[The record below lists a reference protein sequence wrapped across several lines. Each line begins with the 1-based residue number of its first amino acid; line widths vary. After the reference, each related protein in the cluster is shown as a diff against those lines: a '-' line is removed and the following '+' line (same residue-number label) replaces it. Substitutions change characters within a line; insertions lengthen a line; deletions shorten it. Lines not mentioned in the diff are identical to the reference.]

1 MEFRLL
7 GTVSVDTLVGP
18 LPLGP
23 AKRRSLLAALLLS
36 VNTPVPVARLTD
48 CLWDDA
54 PPLHARSVIQGH
66 VSQLRALLAG
76 ADAAA
81 YGVELA
87 TLGDAYALR
96 SPETL
101 LDSQRFE
108 ELLALAREQQD
119 AHDAVLML
127 KDALSLWQG
136 PALAG
141 AFPGPPLQAAAHSL
155 EESRLAAVEQL
166 ARAYTM
172 LGEHDRAAAVLRTEA
187 VVHPMREPLAASL
200 MTALYRAGRQSEALT
215 WFHRTRRLLV
225 DELGVDPGRE
235 LAQAY
240 ALILRGDPH
249 QQGAPDASTD
259 PVAGPPQEMRDGPGQ
274 QVAERGRNTSAPR
287 TAGHEQAGRPSAGR
301 SSDRHPSAGRQV
313 PAQQGSVQQGS
324 VQQGSVQQGS
334 VQQGSVRQGSAQGAS
349 AQQKSVQQGSV
360 DQEAGDRGPG
370 RRPEPYGPYPVT
382 SSVHRPDV
390 PANGLPPTEPEAR
403 TEEVCASTPAW
414 SGPVAVPP
422 PVGLPYPTDL
432 LPRAP
437 RGFHGREAE
446 LAALTR
452 AAAAEAPVCLVTGLA
467 GMGKTALAVQWAHLN
482 ADMFPDGRLFADLRG
497 FSDTGE
503 TALAEVLR
511 EFLPALGV
519 PPRRVPESVSAAAA
533 LFRSLTH
540 RRRLLVILDNARDS
554 ATVRALLPGGADCVT
569 LVTSRHRLDGLVASE
584 AASAVP
590 LDSLEPQDG
599 TALLA
604 RVLGRDRVLAEPM
617 AARRLAELCG
627 GLPLALRVTAA
638 RLAGRP
644 QRTLA
649 DLADELADERSRL
662 GYLDVDDT
670 SVPAALRLTV
680 QQLPPDALHQ
690 FTRLGHHPG
699 AHFDPFTAAAL
710 ADTDPLV
717 AAAALERLAAAHL
730 VTETAPGR
738 WELHD
743 LVRLYARSL
752 EPGSGREAL
761 TGVLDHYIATAL
773 AAADT
778 AQPGGEP
785 CFTLP
790 GGFHRPAAVRDFTD
804 RAAAMHWLATER
816 EDLALAVVAARAA
829 GLDDRAW
836 RIILLQWPQVVWR
849 VRDSW
854 VPLLNIALECARAER
869 DPYAQSRV
877 LTLLGWVLSEEGRP
891 TEALALLELS
901 PPLARQ
907 AGDRLGE
914 ATALINLAV
923 VEAAQGDLGAGLEN
937 CTRAIAL
944 AREEPDAHTEML
956 ALQHLARIQL
966 TANRPREAL
975 RSART
980 ALDLGPEHEEAARHA
995 LLLTVCGEAQLA
1007 LGAVGEGILLL
1018 DRAAG
1023 EAEGAGYDEGAV
1035 QALAALLRVNPAAD
1049 YRGRYEEAVRRIADD
1064 G

>member
-1 MEFRLL
+1 M
-7 GTVSVDTLVGP
+7 
-18 LPLGP
+18 
-23 AKRRSLLAALLLS
+23 
-36 VNTPVPVARLTD
+36 
-48 CLWDDA
+48 
-54 PPLHARSVIQGH
+54 
-66 VSQLRALLAG
+66 SQLRALLAG

-166 ARAYTM
+166 ASAYTV
-172 LGEHDRAAAVLRTEA
+172 LGEHDRAAAALRREA

-200 MTALYRAGRQSEALT
+200 MTALYRAGRQSEALA

-240 ALILRGDPH
+240 ALILRGDPL
-249 QQGAPDASTD
+249 QQGGPDTPTD
-259 PVAGPPQEMRDGPGQ
+259 PVTAPPKEIRDG
-274 QVAERGRNTSAPR
+274 V
-287 TAGHEQAGRPSAGR
+287 
-301 SSDRHPSAGRQV
+301 GRQGTEPEPEPEPV
-313 PAQQGSVQQGS
+313 PVPVPVPVQQRSAQQGSVQQGP
-324 VQQGSVQQGS
+324 VQQGPVRQRSVEQGS
-334 VQQGSVRQGSAQGAS
+334 LEQGAGD
-349 AQQKSVQQGSV
+349 QG
-360 DQEAGDRGPG
+360 QRHQPGPC
-370 RRPEPYGPYPVT
+370 GPYPVT
-382 SSVHRPDV
+382 SPADRADLS
-390 PANGLPPTEPEAR
+390 ANGLPLTGPEAR
-403 TEEVCASTPAW
+403 IDEASAATPTR
-414 SGPVAVPP
+414 SGPVALPP
-422 PVGLPYPTDL
+422 LVGLPYPTDL

-452 AAAAEAPVCLVTGLA
+452 AAAAEAPVCLVTGLP
-467 GMGKTALAVQWAHLN
+467 GVGKTALAVHWAHRN
-482 ADMFPDGRLFADLRG
+482 AGMFPDGRLFADLRG

-503 TALAEVLR
+503 TALTEVLR

-519 PPRRVPESVSAAAA
+519 PPRRVPESASAAAA

-540 RRRLLVILDNARDS
+540 RRRILVILDNARDS

-604 RVLGRDRVLAEPM
+604 GVLGTDRVLAEPM

-649 DLADELADERSRL
+649 DLADELADEQSRL
-662 GYLDVDDT
+662 TYLDVDDT
-670 SVPAALRLTV
+670 SVSAALRLTV

-699 AHFDPFTAAAL
+699 SHFDPFTAAAL
-710 ADTDPLV
+710 ADTNPLV

-743 LVRLYARSL
+743 LVRLYARTL
-752 EPGSGREAL
+752 DPGSGREAL
-761 TGVLDHYIATAL
+761 IGVLDHYIATAL

-790 GGFHRPAAVRDFTD
+790 DGFHRPAAVRDFTD

-877 LTLLGWVLSEEGRP
+877 LTLLGWVLGEEGRP

-944 AREEPDAHTEML
+944 AREEADAHTEML

-966 TANRPREAL
+966 TADQPREAL

-980 ALDLGPEHEEAARHA
+980 ALDLGPEHEEAARRA

-1007 LGAVGEGILLL
+1007 LGADSDGILLL

-1023 EAEGAGYDEGAV
+1023 EAERAGYDEGAV
-1035 QALAALLRVNPAAD
+1035 KALAALLRVNPRAD
-1049 YRGRYEEAVRRIADD
+1049 YRARYEEAVRRIADD

>member
-81 YGVELA
+81 YGVELG
-87 TLGDAYALR
+87 TLGDAYTLR
-96 SPETL
+96 APETL

-155 EESRLAAVEQL
+155 EESRLVAVEQL
-166 ARAYTM
+166 ARAHTA
-172 LGEHDRAAAVLRTEA
+172 LEEHDRAAAVLRAEA
-187 VVHPMREPLAASL
+187 VAHPMREPLAASL
-200 MTALYRAGRQSEALT
+200 MTALYRAGRQSEALD

-240 ALILRGDPH
+240 ALILRGD
-249 QQGAPDASTD
+249 QVQGGGPDTSADPAAAPA
-259 PVAGPPQEMRDGPGQ
+259 AAIRDGAGRRA
-274 QVAERGRNTSAPR
+274 AESGRNAPGSR
-287 TAGHEQAGRPSAGR
+287 TAGHEPAGHPPTGHRGPGPRHQGSGHHGSGQQEGVHQA
-301 SSDRHPSAGRQV
+301 
-313 PAQQGSVQQGS
+313 SVQQGLMRH
-324 VQQGSVQQGS
+324 GSVP
-334 VQQGSVRQGSAQGAS
+334 QGA
-349 AQQKSVQQGSV
+349 G
-360 DQEAGDRGPG
+360 DQPG
-370 RRPEPYGPYPVT
+370 PYGPHPVA
-382 SSVHRPDV
+382 SAADRPYDS
-390 PANGLPPTEPEAR
+390 PGGLPPAAPDDR
-403 TEEVCASTPAW
+403 TDGLSASTPAPPR
-414 SGPVAVPP
+414 PVVLPP
-422 PVGLPYPTDL
+422 LVGGLPYPTDL

-452 AAAAEAPVCLVTGLA
+452 AAAAEGPVCLVTGLP
-467 GMGKTALAVQWAHLN
+467 GVGKTALAVQWAHRN

-503 TALAEVLR
+503 PELIEVLR

-519 PPRRVPESVSAAAA
+519 PPRRVPESASAAAA

-540 RRRLLVILDNARDS
+540 RRRLLVILDNARES

-569 LVTSRHRLDGLVASE
+569 LVTSRHRLDGLIASE

-604 RVLGRDRVLAEPM
+604 GVVGKDRVLAEPV
-617 AARRLAELCG
+617 AARRLTDLCG

-662 GYLDVDDT
+662 AYLDVDDT
-670 SVPAALRLTV
+670 SVSAALRLTV

-710 ADTDPLV
+710 ADTDPPV

-743 LVRLYARSL
+743 LVRLYTRTL
-752 EPGSGREAL
+752 DPGSGREAL

-790 GGFHRPAAVRDFTD
+790 HGFRRPAAVRDFTD

-816 EDLALAVVAARAA
+816 DDLALAVGAALAA

-849 VRDSW
+849 VRDNW
-854 VPLLNIALECARAER
+854 VPLLNIALECARAQR

-891 TEALALLELS
+891 TEALSLLELS

-923 VEAAQGDLGAGLEN
+923 VEAGQGDLGAALEN
-937 CTRAIAL
+937 CARAIEL

-966 TANRPREAL
+966 TANQPREAL

-980 ALDLGPEHEEAARHA
+980 ALDLGPEHEEAARRA
-995 LLLTVCGEAQLA
+995 LLLTVSGEAQLA
-1007 LGAVGEGILLL
+1007 LGADSEGILLL

-1023 EAEGAGYDEGAV
+1023 EAERAGYDEGAV
-1035 QALAALLRVNPAAD
+1035 QALAALLRVNPGAD
-1049 YRGRYEEAVRRIADD
+1049 YRRRYEEAVRRIADD